1 MERSEIER
9 IEEIYIGNA
18 GTQEKMGT
26 SMSGLSAF
34 SQDGQKQRNTKMV
47 RWEKEEDSVDMNVDT
62 EWEKQGHRASLTFP
76 PFQTKRNDIALRKA
90 EGMKKREWI

>member
-1 MERSEIER
+1 MKIEMWKSSQSSIPVTRERDKYRNRGSEMERSEIER

-34 SQDGQKQRNTKMV
+34 SQDGQK
-47 RWEKEEDSVDMNVDT
+47 
-62 EWEKQGHRASLTFP
+62 
-76 PFQTKRNDIALRKA
+76 
-90 EGMKKREWI
+90 